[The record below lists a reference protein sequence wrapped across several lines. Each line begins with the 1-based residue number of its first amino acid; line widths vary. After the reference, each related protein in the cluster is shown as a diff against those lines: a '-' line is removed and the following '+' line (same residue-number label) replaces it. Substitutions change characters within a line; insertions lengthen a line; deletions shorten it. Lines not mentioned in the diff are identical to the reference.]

1 MPPYDKESKK
11 MKDYQKPE
19 IEIIDFS
26 MAEEIA
32 TGCYP
37 ADLGVES
44 SPF

>member
-1 MPPYDKESKK
+1 

-19 IEIIDFS
+19 IEIIEFS

-32 TGCYP
+32 ADCHP